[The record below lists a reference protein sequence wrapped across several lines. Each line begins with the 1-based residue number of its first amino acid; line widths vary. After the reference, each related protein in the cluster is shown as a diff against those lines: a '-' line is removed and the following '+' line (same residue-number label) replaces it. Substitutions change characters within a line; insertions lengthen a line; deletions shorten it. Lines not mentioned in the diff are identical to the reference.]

1 MNGFTEV
8 SWISLLV
15 RSPIDRIT
23 RLVTGQR
30 AVAKQDRALTREELL
45 EILDRCSRKQR
56 LLKRVL
62 QIDNKRQHKNFVQ
75 KWNIGVRQFRVEQ
88 EPRAA
93 LEYVRLGQMM
103 LRYLE
108 ELTQLKAQQKL
119 EAQRRDAAKGAR
131 VPVLL
136 IFTAKKTGRIAVRYR
151 ESHPCDLPG
160 EKATAG
166 AEGRVF
172 EYFQHDQVDG
182 FLRCAAEHGVLDA
195 VRECVESMRT
205 ERERT

>member
-1 MNGFTEV
+1 MNGFSTV

-30 AVAKQDRALTREELL
+30 AVAEHDRPLTRDELL
-45 EILDRCSRKQR
+45 EILDRCARKQR

-62 QIDNKRQHKNFVQ
+62 RIDNKRQHAGFKY
-75 KWNIGVRQFRVEQ
+75 KRNIGVRQFRVEQ

-93 LEYVRLGQMM
+93 LEYGRLGQQM
-103 LRYLE
+103 LRYME
-108 ELTQLKAQQKL
+108 ELAQIKAQQKL
-119 EAQRRDAAKGAR
+119 EAQKRDAAKGAR

-136 IFTAKKTGRIAVRYR
+136 IFTAKKTGRIAVRYGD
-151 ESHPCDLPG
+151 SHLCDLPG
-160 EKATAG
+160 QRAAAS

-172 EYFQHDQVDG
+172 EYFQPDQVDG
-182 FLRCAAEHGVLDA
+182 FLRCAAEQGVLDA
-195 VRECVESMRT
+195 ARECVESMQI

>member
-1 MNGFTEV
+1 MNGFTAV

-30 AVAKQDRALTREELL
+30 AVAKHDRALTREELL

-172 EYFQHDQVDG
+172 EYFQPDQVDG

-195 VRECVESMRT
+195 ARECVESMRT